1 MRRLVRILVAALSLG
16 AFAPAADA
24 QEPLRQHLT
33 IEDPGRLTPAEADDI
48 YEDIADEL
56 AVMYAISREPAAEQY
71 RRWTRHNVAPYLSS
85 THGNR
90 YVNNYA
96 NHVAGDYAAVATQG
110 GQMPTGS
117 IIAKDSF
124 TVTHDREVF
133 GAALFLM
140 EKLAPGRDPDTGD
153 WRYVMI
159 LPDGSYIGDS
169 QGEGGDDVAYCH
181 GCHRQRAAT
190 DFLFYVPE
198 RVRRTEK

>member
-1 MRRLVRILVAALSLG
+1 MHLRVRIVVGAMLLAAGAAVAA
-16 AFAPAADA
+16 A

-33 IEDPGRLTPAEADDI
+33 IEDPGRLSDAEANAVYDDV
-48 YEDIADEL
+48 ADDL
-56 AVMYAISREPAAEQY
+56 ADMYAISREPAAERY
-71 RRWTRHNVAPYLSS
+71 RRWTRHNIAPYLSA

-96 NHVAGDYAAVATQG
+96 NRAARHYASVATQG
-110 GQMPTGS
+110 GALPAGS

-140 EKLAPGRDPDTGD
+140 EKLAPDTSPETGD

-159 LPDGSYIGDS
+159 LPDGSFIGDS
-169 QGEGGDDVAYCH
+169 QGMGADDVAYCH

-190 DFLFYVPE
+190 DFLFYVPK
-198 RVRRTEK
+198 RVRAGE